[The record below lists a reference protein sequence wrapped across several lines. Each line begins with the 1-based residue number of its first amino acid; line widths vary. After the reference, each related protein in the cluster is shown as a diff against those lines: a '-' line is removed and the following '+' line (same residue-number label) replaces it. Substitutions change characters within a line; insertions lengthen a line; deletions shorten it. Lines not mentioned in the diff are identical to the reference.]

1 MYDSPQGAGLFLGLE
16 GLKSCLYAGSVQI
29 RNLTFAILLLGR
41 FITQNREFPNEDE
54 AAWNKLAEHLIE

>member
-16 GLKSCLYAGSVQI
+16 GLESCLYEGSVQI

-54 AAWNKLAEHLIE
+54 AA